1 LLPLW
6 PQLLL
11 TVLKDL
17 SGLPQTYASFAL
29 AQGAAAPD
37 VPALARVVR
46 GLFADA
52 TARGTAA
59 PVFQARLVK
68 AGVAEALAGAL
79 AGALFS
85 ERRGE
90 VLAGALARA
99 GAQLGGRP
107 LLAWDWSVRH
117 VVASSK
123 VASLG
128 DSLLHLTLTLGPRAG
143 GGGGGGAETVALELS
158 PREAQAL
165 VDALEAARAAALAC

>member
-1 LLPLW
+1 M
-6 PQLLL
+6 
-11 TVLKDL
+11 LKDL
-17 SGLPQTYASFAL
+17 SGLPQTYRDFTL
-29 AQGAAAPD
+29 APAAPAPD

-46 GLFADA
+46 GLYADA

-59 PVFQARLVK
+59 PVFQARLAK
-68 AGVAEALAGAL
+68 AGVEEGLAGAL

-85 ERRGE
+85 ERRGD

-123 VASLG
+123 VAALG
-128 DSLLHLTLTLGPRAG
+128 DSVLHLTLTLGARPGSSSSG
-143 GGGGGGAETVALELS
+143 GGSSAPETVALELS
-158 PREAQAL
+158 PAESAAL
-165 VDALEAARAAALAC
+165 LGALEAARAAALAC